1 VAPNR
6 HPPVIEDIT
15 PDRPIERADAAE

>member
-6 HPPVIEDIT
+6 QPPVIEDIT
-15 PDRPIERADAAE
+15 LDRPIERADAAE